1 MRTSRSTLP
10 IINAATALA
19 VVGLVFAQAVIAGR
33 STRLFGSWSIELHGM
48 LGNIVFLLAAGA
60 CVGSFAAKAGRRSQ
74 ALTIALLILT
84 MAQLGLGYSGRQ
96 SLSSAAWHIPVG
108 VATFG
113 VAVLNAT
120 TARDRV
126 AVSRNNL

>member
-10 IINAATALA
+10 NINAAIALA
-19 VVGLVFAQAVIAGR
+19 IVGVVFAQAVIAGR

-48 LGNIVFLLAAGA
+48 LGNIVFLLATAG
-60 CVGSFAAKAGRRSQ
+60 CVGSFVARTGRRPQ
-74 ALTIALLILT
+74 ALTIALVVFT

-96 SLSSAAWHIPVG
+96 SLSSAAWHIPLG

-113 VAVLNAT
+113 LAVLNAS

-126 AVSRNNL
+126 VASRNNL

>member
-1 MRTSRSTLP
+1 MRTSRSTIP
-10 IINAATALA
+10 NVNAAIALA
-19 VVGLVFAQAVIAGR
+19 VVGVVFAQAVIAGR

-48 LGNIVFLLAAGA
+48 LGNIVFLLAAAGY
-60 CVGSFAAKAGRRSQ
+60 VGSFVSKAGRRSQ
-74 ALTIALLILT
+74 ALTIALVVFT

-96 SLSSAAWHIPVG
+96 SLSSAAWHIPLG

-113 VAVLNAT
+113 LAVLNAT
-120 TARDRV
+120 TARDRA

>member
-1 MRTSRSTLP
+1 M
-10 IINAATALA
+10 
-19 VVGLVFAQAVIAGR
+19 
-33 STRLFGSWSIELHGM
+33 RLFGSWSIELHGM
-48 LGNIVFLLAAGA
+48 LGNIVFLLAVAG
-60 CVGSFAAKAGRRSQ
+60 CVGSFVAKAGRRSQ
-74 ALTIALLILT
+74 ALAIPLVVLT

-113 VAVLNAT
+113 LAVLNAT